1 MLTAL
6 GLPGVRLLSFDTA
19 GELPSAT
26 FACLLLLGV
35 PLLRRDSLP
44 NMLAAHEEAISI
56 LTVSTNRVHEVAHIR
71 CCGHESALCTGASRG
86 EEENGIHWQLSLLCL
101 VSEGFCRGFPIE
113 LLDLEYC
120 SIRPT
125 PRMRT

>member
-56 LTVSTNRVHEVAHIR
+56 LTVSTHRAHDVAHMR
-71 CCGHESALCTGASRG
+71 CFVDMKVHSVQEPRERKRKMVHTGSC
-86 EEENGIHWQLSLLCL
+86 HCFVL
-101 VSEGFCRGFPIE
+101 
-113 LLDLEYC
+113 
-120 SIRPT
+120 
-125 PRMRT
+125 